1 MMSTNPHVE
10 AWRAAKQQQEGQ
22 NEGQV
27 AGVTLVMINSVFQ
40 QIQHEF
46 AEAKETSADIKTT
59 LLGAKSEFKNA
70 QEVIPQIVQKSFK
83 SGQDQMRE
91 VGLDVKAQVGEACQ
105 RVEDISLKIEQVGDK
120 FHQSI
125 NPVVAHLD
133 DLNKAWSAVDF
144 VKIEELTKSIVRQ
157 EKRTESVK
165 KDIENTQATAIKG
178 KKIIFFFLAIFVA
191 CVAAFFVAFFFYSV
205 VDTKLLR
212 ENSSLQDEI
221 LDLKG
226 KNGQWQLAFAKQ
238 KAMLDDA
245 QKEIAFS
252 QAFELWLVHGDEAR
266 LRDFKFTFQSQQSNG
281 DK

>member
-1 MMSTNPHVE
+1 MNPHVE
-10 AWRAAKQQQEGQ
+10 AWRAKQKELQGQ
-22 NEGQV
+22 TEGQV

-46 AEAKETSADIKTT
+46 AEAKETSTDIKTT

-105 RVEDISLKIEQVGDK
+105 RVEDLIPKIEQVGDK
-120 FHQSI
+120 IHQSI
-125 NPVVAHLD
+125 TPVVAHLD
-133 DLNKAWSAVDF
+133 DLNQTWKAVDF

-157 EKRTESVK
+157 EKRTENVK
-165 KDIENTQATAIKG
+165 KDIQNIQATAKNW
-178 KKIIFFFLAIFVA
+178 KKTIFFFLGIFVA
-191 CVAAFFVAFFFYSV
+191 CVAAFCVAFFVYSV

-212 ENSSLQDEI
+212 ENSALKDEI
-221 LDLKG
+221 LDLKE

-238 KAMLDDA
+238 KSLLDDV

-252 QAFELWLVHGDEAR
+252 QSFELWLVHGDEAR
-266 LRDFKFTFQSQQSNG
+266 LRDFKFTYQSEQNKQ
-281 DK
+281 K